1 MRYDILIDPPSYQV
15 QLTKNNG
22 HITKEK
28 RRFNV
33 SSLISSPKRSHK
45 IPSFRSK
52 TRETLLPK
60 REANLRE
67 KTSIP
72 ANHIHANE
80 TPEHQA
86 IPP

>member
-15 QLTKNNG
+15 QLAKNNG

-60 REANLRE
+60 E
-67 KTSIP
+67 KQ
-72 ANHIHANE
+72 
-80 TPEHQA
+80 TPEKKHRFQLT
-86 IPP
+86 IFTQMKPQNIK